1 MTSRRQFHVHLAALA
16 VAGSLLAA
24 GPALA
29 QSAPIANPDV
39 RLQSY
44 YRENAAEITRLQGI
58 VENATAD
65 EDQRKKAL
73 GELAFKFEDAALP
86 LAAKLVNDPAPGLA
100 SDAVNLLSNSVVMA
114 NHDDHAGNH
123 PPDTTLSPW
132 SKYVAAQHELARDA
146 LRNGLADPRPDIR
159 ATSLRALL
167 TLSDEV
173 ALKSVQESARKGE
186 LTDAEAV
193 RLCAQAVSNPGRSC
207 VFGYLSEGSPDA
219 KVAAIDVL
227 GSIPTYRPLV
237 RNKIFFNTNADPKT
251 RSAAA
256 DVLSRYDPSFM
267 NYALTVTAD
276 PKTPPEVYTSALEGF
291 ARSAS
296 SQGKLD
302 SVQRNAI
309 DTAVTNYKVLLL
321 ADPQKNEKY
330 LKSLDATVKAV
341 GQMQ

>member
-1 MTSRRQFHVHLAALA
+1 MTPRGQFHLHLAALA
-16 VAGSLLAA
+16 VVGSLFAA
-24 GPALA
+24 GPVSA
-29 QSAPIANPDV
+29 QPTLIANPDV

-44 YRENAAEITRLQGI
+44 YRENAAEIKRLQDI
-58 VENATAD
+58 VENASAA

-73 GELAFKFEDAALP
+73 GELAFKFEDASLP
-86 LAAKLVNDPAPGLA
+86 LAAKLVSDPATGLA
-100 SDAVNLLSNSVVMA
+100 SDAVNLLSNSIVMA
-114 NHDDHAGNH
+114 NHGDHTGNH

-132 SKYVAAQHELARDA
+132 SNYVTAQHEIARDA
-146 LRNGLADPRPDIR
+146 LRKALTDPRPDIR
-159 ATSLRALL
+159 AISLRGLL
-167 TLSDEV
+167 SLSDEV
-173 ALKSVQESARKGE
+173 ALKSVQERAKKGE

-193 RLCAQAVSNPGRSC
+193 RLCAQAVSNPGRAC
-207 VFGYLSEGSPDA
+207 VFGYLTDGSSDA
-219 KVAAIDVL
+219 KVAAVDVL
-227 GSIPTYRPLV
+227 GSIPSYRPLV

-256 DVLSRYDPSFM
+256 EVLSRYDPSFM

-276 PKTPPEVYTSALEGF
+276 PKTPPEVYTSALAGF

-302 SVQRNAI
+302 SVQRDAI
-309 DTAVTNYKVLLL
+309 GNAVTNYKVLLQAEPL
-321 ADPQKNEKY
+321 KNAEY